1 MNLIIVIGRS
11 RYIGNFYDTLIIP
24 LKGYFN
30 DKNIPYKTIDF
41 ADQVKKDN
49 NSNNLYI
56 GIFHHVNL
64 NDMPKN
70 YIFLAMD
77 PADNCNE
84 TLITKMKNANKIL
97 VYTDVQYF
105 EKINKNV
112 IYYPFPYHKNLEN
125 IYKLNITQIKKTRD
139 LIMIGCINDKRK
151 SLFMKLK
158 NNNYN
163 IYCPNIEGLQRVVYE
178 KEHDI
183 LLYSSKIVLLFNY
196 YKNDID
202 RPRIIYNA
210 SNKIFF
216 IYILSEDDD
225 ENILDNVCNNMI
237 VKCKINNMFETI
249 DYYLKNENEREKNV
263 NMLYDYVKNNNNVEK
278 YLKIYEFM

>member
-1 MNLIIVIGRS
+1 MNLIIVTGRS
-11 RYIGNFYDTLIIP
+11 RYIGNFYDTLINP

-49 NSNNLYI
+49 NTNNLYI

-77 PADNCNE
+77 PADNCDE
-84 TLITKMKNANKIL
+84 TMITKMKNANKIL
-97 VYTDVQYF
+97 VYNDVQYF
-105 EKINKNV
+105 KKINKNV
-112 IYYPFPYHKNLEN
+112 IYYPFPYHKQLEN
-125 IYKLNITQIKKTRD
+125 IYNLDIKLIKKTRD
-139 LIMIGCINDKRK
+139 LIMIGSINDIRK
-151 SLFMKLK
+151 KLYTSLK

-163 IYCPNIEGLQRVVYE
+163 IYCPNIEGYPSGVYE
-178 KEHDI
+178 KEQDL

-202 RPRIIYNA
+202 KPRMIYNS

-225 ENILDNVCNNMI
+225 ENMLDNVYNNMI
-237 VKCKINNMFETI
+237 VKCKVNNMFETI
-249 DYYLKNENEREKNV
+249 DYYLKNENKREESV
-263 NMLYDYVKNNNNVEK
+263 NMLYNYVTNYNHIDK
-278 YLKIYEFM
+278 YLKNI

>member
-1 MNLIIVIGRS
+1 MNLIIVSGRS
-11 RYIGNFYDTLIIP
+11 RYIGNFYDSLIIP

-49 NSNNLYI
+49 NTNNLYI

-70 YIFLAMD
+70 YIMLAMD

-84 TLITKMKNANKIL
+84 TMITKMKNANKIL

-105 EKINKNV
+105 KKINKNV
-112 IYYPFPYHKNLEN
+112 IYYPFPYHKQLEN
-125 IYKLNITQIKKTRD
+125 IYKLNITQIKKNID
-139 LIMIGCINDKRK
+139 LIMIGCVNDKRK
-151 SLFMKLK
+151 NLVQILK
-158 NNNYN
+158 DNNFN
-163 IYCPNIEGLQRVVYE
+163 IYYPNIQDYTRGIYE
-178 KEHDI
+178 KDQDI

-202 RPRIIYNA
+202 KPRIIYNV

-216 IYILSEDDD
+216 IYILNDD
-225 ENILDNVCNNMI
+225 EDKNLLDDNYNNLI
-237 VKCKINNMFETI
+237 VKCNKKNMCKVIN
-249 DYYLKNENEREKNV
+249 YYLENDEKRVENT
-263 NMLYDYVKNNNNVEK
+263 NLLYNYVKNNHNVKK
-278 YLKIYEFM
+278 YLNI